1 MRISSFVVL
10 VLVFKEENEAKQRGK
25 RKIKMKKETK
35 TSACFPVL
43 PFFGIPGTNKWKK
56 SKRRYHTTCDW
67 VIKKE
72 ANGKMR

>member
-43 PFFGIPGTNKWKK
+43 PFLAFQARISGKK